1 MGAGLS
7 ASYWWLCKA
16 LLRDAKGDQLASHFN
31 RRQPIIREVL
41 NSIEAGWS
49 HRSAKTGESAAREV
63 VWGLFAARS
72 HPQWLSAAA
81 AAAAV
86 AASPAGTTLTTGEEA
101 AANEFLSGL
110 GGNTS
115 VDAVYHAV
123 RSLPYGGVGY
133 ARTVIFVEKN
143 ARQCQCPSNGK
154 FWTNQT
160 QGKLV
165 DLTRRA
171 DSNRTKP
178 LQTQLLGC

>member
-49 HRSAKTGESAAREV
+49 HRSAKLGESAAREV

-72 HPQWLSAAA
+72 HPQWLS
-81 AAAAV
+81 AAAV

-165 DLTRRA
+165 DLTRRG

-178 LQTQLLGC
+178 LPTQLLGC